1 MVAPLGNQYAVG
13 KSGGKPPKYSPGQ
26 LEEKIVEYFKYV
38 EDINIQRKLKRF
50 EGEKLKPFTLSGI
63 CVYLDICMDTWAEYS
78 KKQEY
83 AEPIKRAKAR
93 VMNHVEEGM
102 MNGTLSTIGS
112 IFNLKNNFG
121 WVDKIEVNTTTS
133 SDQLNQDDIQT
144 RINELKK
151 KQHKVESVDTSES

>member
-1 MVAPLGNQYAVG
+1 MAAPLGNQYALG
-13 KSGGKPPKYSPGQ
+13 NSGKPPKYMPEE

-38 EDINIQRKLKRF
+38 DDINKQRKLKRF
-50 EGEKLKPFTLSGI
+50 EGEKLKPFTISGI
-63 CVYLDICMDTWAEYS
+63 CVFLDISMETWAEYS

-83 AEPIKRAKAR
+83 AEPIKRAKSR
-93 VMNHVEEGM
+93 VMNHIEEGM

-133 SDQLNQDDIQT
+133 SDQLNQDDIQA

-151 KQHKVESVDTSES
+151 KQNKAESIDTSEP